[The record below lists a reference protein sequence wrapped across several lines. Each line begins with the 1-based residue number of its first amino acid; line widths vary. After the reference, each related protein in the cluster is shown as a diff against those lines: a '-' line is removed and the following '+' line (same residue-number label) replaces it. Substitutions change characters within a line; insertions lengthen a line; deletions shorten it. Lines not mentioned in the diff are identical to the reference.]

1 LLVELV
7 RDHVLVET
15 IAVVLTGAPGAG
27 KSSVLQKLANLLEV
41 EAVTFGALDSEQLAW
56 GSPWLDDEA
65 WLAQLRAI
73 FDIQRQAGRSRFLVA
88 ATTETTA
95 ELRALRE
102 AIAADQAIAVLLNA
116 SPDVVAA
123 RLDAREPDTWVGKQ
137 DLIDHAR
144 HLAVSMQWLSGV
156 DLRLSTDDRDAQD
169 VAIELREALRSYGLT
184 A

>member
-1 LLVELV
+1 M
-7 RDHVLVET
+7 
-15 IAVVLTGAPGAG
+15 
-27 KSSVLQKLANLLEV
+27 LQQLADLLEG
-41 EAVTFGALDSEQLAW
+41 EGIGFGALDSEQLAW
-56 GSPWLDDEA
+56 GSPWLDNEP

-102 AIAADQAIAVLLNA
+102 AIAVDQTVAVLLSA

-123 RLDAREPDTWVGKQ
+123 RVDAREPDSWVGKR
-137 DLIDHAR
+137 DLVDHAR
-144 HLAVSMQWLSGV
+144 HLAVSMEQISGV
-156 DLRLSTDDRDAQD
+156 DLRLSTDERDAQD
-169 VAIELREALRSYGLT
+169 VAVELRDALHSYGLT